1 MLLLKIKSSYGSNE
15 SVHVCFDSKTELLQE
30 WIRNDSIENEHDS
43 YRNTGKIYNE
53 ALQST
58 EWFKIP
64 NMNTI
69 CIDNSWQPIE
79 DWYLDIILKDG
90 ESWNEPRPTLW
101 YEYLYY

>member
-1 MLLLKIKSSYGSNE
+1 
-15 SVHVCFDSKTELLQE
+15 
-30 WIRNDSIENEHDS
+30 
-43 YRNTGKIYNE
+43 
-53 ALQST
+53 
-58 EWFKIP
+58 
-64 NMNTI
+64 MNTI